1 MRFYFQKQQRQQ
13 HQQNM
18 QRQLSLDNPYQQNE
32 YQNQL
37 NYHQDQRR
45 HHSNDRRNDYQQ
57 NYGRVFFSFIIG
69 RWFVIILRC
78 HTHSKLRSK
87 LQCKYFQNTML
98 NIYYLGLLTGSYILT
113 YVL

>member
-1 MRFYFQKQQRQQ
+1 MRFYFQNQQRQQ

-57 NYGRVFFSFIIG
+57 NYGRFLFF
-69 RWFVIILRC
+69 WCV
-78 HTHSKLRSK
+78 H
-87 LQCKYFQNTML
+87 
-98 NIYYLGLLTGSYILT
+98 
-113 YVL
+113 